1 MSLCVSDPDQES
13 DKLSVVSETD
23 SGVYIFGAN
32 ATTSGTGSNNS
43 ACSSRG

>member
-13 DKLSVVSETD
+13 DKLSVVSESD
-23 SGVYIFGAN
+23 SGVYIVGATNAN
-32 ATTSGTGSNNS
+32 ASGNNS